1 MRVGLLIRLKALI
14 ACRSGVAMVEFAF
27 ALPLLLIL
35 YFGAFVTSDMVSCK
49 RKVVITARTL
59 TDTASRYVALTQ
71 ADASTIM
78 AAVSQEMLPYTTTN
92 TSVRLSQVQVC
103 PGGKTASVV
112 WSVAQ
117 NGTPY
122 ATGSTINLAGTLF
135 NSTSPLVP
143 STLCANGSYFI
154 FGEVSYLYRPPV
166 GLGAQTVM
174 NLYDSALLSPRAS
187 TSIGIS

>member
-1 MRVGLLIRLKALI
+1 MRRVIQALKQMH
-14 ACRSGVAMVEFAF
+14 ACCRGVAMVEFAF
-27 ALPLLLIL
+27 AMPLLLIL
-35 YFGAFVTSDMVSCK
+35 YFGVFLASDIVSCK
-49 RKVVITARTL
+49 RKVVVTARTL

-71 ADASTIM
+71 ADANTIM
-78 AAVSQEMLPYTTTN
+78 AAVSQEMLPYN
-92 TSVRLSQVQVC
+92 ASSTSVRLSQVQIC

-122 ATGSTINLAGTLF
+122 TVGSTINLSGTLF
-135 NSTSPLVP
+135 NSSSPLVP
-143 STLCANGSYFI
+143 TTLCANGGYFV
-154 FGEVSYLYRPPV
+154 FGEVSYPYKPPV
-166 GLGAQTVM
+166 GLGAQTIM